1 MIGTIARKEIIEYRR
16 DGRVRAIA
24 ALIALLCVGGLIT
37 GWSTHTEQ
45 QRQARQAQ
53 REDQSTFIAQ
63 GEKPHHSA
71 AHFGRMAYKP
81 VPPLAVFDPGS
92 APYLGQVIWL
102 EAHRRDPAMFRPAE
116 DSPELRRLADLSVA
130 GVLTLLLPLLT
141 FLIGYGTFAAERER
155 GTLRLAVSSGA
166 DLRKLFIGKLIAVA
180 GIPIGVSFIALLT
193 SLTFAVI
200 APENVPTADLAI
212 RGAALLL
219 GYGLYSVSL
228 AGIALLVSATAR
240 TATSALLVL
249 LSLWAVSIVIMP
261 RVAASVALHFH
272 PTPESGTFWTQ
283 TSEAI
288 GKARP
293 ARNSE
298 EYRALENLVLSR
310 AIGREVTAEQAK
322 EVKLDRRGLSLEIS
336 EVLGARGYA
345 AAYDAL
351 FAAYDAQHR
360 ARRLF
365 SILSPAISLQH
376 FSSGVSGTDVR
387 AHRHFSEEAERQR
400 NLIIRKMNEDMM
412 LNGSSGGDPGLA
424 STDFWQTVPDFRYLH
439 PSAGFTVRGAA
450 GDFFVILG
458 WSVLSLAFSW
468 WRVRQLKV
476 V

>member
-53 REDQSTFIAQ
+53 REDQSTFVAQ

-92 APYLGQVIWL
+92 VPYLGQVIWL

-130 GVLTLLLPLLT
+130 GVLTL
-141 FLIGYGTFAAERER
+141 
-155 GTLRLAVSSGA
+155 AVSSGA
-166 DLRKLFIGKLIAVA
+166 DLRKLLIGKLIAVA
-180 GIPIGVSFIALLT
+180 GTPIGVSVMALLT
-193 SLTFAVI
+193 SLAFAVI
-200 APENVPTADLAI
+200 APEKVSTADLAI
-212 RGAALLL
+212 RGAVLLL
-219 GYGLYSVSL
+219 GYSLYSISL

-288 GKARP
+288 GNARP

-322 EVKLDRRGLSLEIS
+322 DVKLDRRGLSLEIS

-376 FSSGVSGTDVR
+376 FSSGVAGTDVR

-412 LNGSSGGDPGLA
+412 LNGSSRGEPGLA
-424 STDFWQTVPDFRYLH
+424 RADFWQTVPDFRYRP
-439 PSAGFTVRGAA
+439 PSAAFTVRTAA
-450 GDFFVILG
+450 GDFFVVLA